1 MRMAR
6 SAVRQSIRDDVVS
19 LLTTKGRMPLPVP
32 QLMDVQG
39 GQGKARMAVCA
50 TWTAGGS
57 SHPHHLIMLA
67 ERPAFHQSTGPQT
80 DVTMGLALF
89 SYGLKGTPF

>member
-6 SAVRQSIRDDVVS
+6 SAVRQSIRDDVGS

-32 QLMDVQG
+32 RLQDVMG
-39 GQGKARMAVCA
+39 RAGKARMAVCA

-57 SHPHHLIMLA
+57 AHPHHLIMLA
-67 ERPAFHQSTGPQT
+67 ERPAVHQSTGPRE
-80 DVTMGLALF
+80 DVSMGL
-89 SYGLKGTPF
+89 S

>member
-6 SAVRQSIRDDVVS
+6 SAVRQIIRDDVVS

-50 TWTAGGS
+50 TWTAGRLYSSASSRLAGVKVGCPPKHGTATGS
-57 SHPHHLIMLA
+57 YC
-67 ERPAFHQSTGPQT
+67 GPS
-80 DVTMGLALF
+80 LF
-89 SYGLKGTPF
+89 QKGTPF